1 MEGYMAEIRMFAA
14 PFAPRNWQ
22 YCAGQ
27 LLAISTNT
35 ALFSLLGTTYGGNG
49 QSTFGL
55 PDLRGRV
62 AVGTG
67 AGGTA
72 GITVIQ
78 GQMSGVNNVTLLN
91 SNLPSHNHSVTS
103 PKTVPVSGT
112 MTGTMTVNSTTTA
125 GAVETPS
132 NNYLAQEQGGN
143 GLYES
148 TATPGKTLNSAA
160 ISVSNGSLGVN
171 LSSIMLAYAGGNYPL
186 NIDMPSLGL
195 NYIICIYG
203 IFPSRN

>member
-14 PFAPRNWQ
+14 NFAPRNWQ

-49 QSTFGL
+49 QTTFGL

-67 AGGTA
+67 SGGTA
-72 GITVIQ
+72 GITVQQ
-78 GQMSGVNNVTLLN
+78 GQMSGTNNITLIS
-91 SNLPSHNHSVTS
+91 SNLPPHSHTVTS
-103 PKTVPVSGT
+103 PKTVQVSGT
-112 MTGTMTVNSTTTA
+112 ITGSMIVNNTTTTGTLD
-125 GAVETPS
+125 TPG
-132 NNYLAQEQGGN
+132 NNYLGLEQGGN
-143 GLYES
+143 GLYEGS
-148 TATPGKTLNSAA
+148 ATTGKTLNAAA

-171 LSSIMLAYAGGNYPL
+171 LSSLGLTYAGSNYPL
-186 NIDMPSLGL
+186 NIDMPGLGM